1 MNKKSKVVEVNSL
14 DFKQTL
20 LKGQKFSR
28 KIKKSKSMGAN
39 TTRISV
45 SNCKSVTKNKTEK
58 SKIKKATKM
67 DDSRNA
73 TLKFF
78 ILKPLVI

>member
-1 MNKKSKVVEVNSL
+1 MS
-14 DFKQTL
+14 
-20 LKGQKFSR
+20 
-28 KIKKSKSMGAN
+28 AN
-39 TTRISV
+39 TKRISV
-45 SNCKSVTKNKTEK
+45 SNCKSVTKNKMEK

>member
-1 MNKKSKVVEVNSL
+1 KKNKNMN
-14 DFKQTL
+14 
-20 LKGQKFSR
+20 
-28 KIKKSKSMGAN
+28 AN
-39 TTRISV
+39 ATRISV
-45 SNCKSVTKNKTEK
+45 SNCKSVTKNKRDK

-78 ILKPLVI
+78 ILKPFVI